1 MVVVVTALFTCW
13 PDHFTKW
20 VEIFRMKNQEATT
33 IAKILVEKVFST
45 HGCPLQILTDRGP
58 NFESA
63 LLKELCQLMSID
75 KARTSAYKPS
85 TNGNIERFH
94 RTMHSMLAKLVNDN
108 RRDWDTFTCDRLC
121 LPHLDTRNQRLFSV
135 LPNVRASLNACRPC
149 IRDTSSCQSRPR
161 RSSIRHC
168 TGTKRTSPTGIRV
181 HPTTLGFGRSKTQAS
196 IRHAHPARR
205 IPGRISGLGS
215 RPETPYRPL
224 SEVAELISGAFHNS
238 SPAQCRKLFC
248 PEESPVTPMDGA
260 CRQAK
265 TVP

>member
-1 MVVVVTALFTCW
+1 MPASDPHRSGSQFRKCTIERALSA
-13 PDHFTKW
+13 H
-20 VEIFRMKNQEATT
+20 VYRQ
-33 IAKILVEKVFST
+33 ST
-45 HGCPLQILTDRGP
+45 HVRLQTVDQRQHREISRNDAFYVGQTR
-58 NFESA
+58 
-63 LLKELCQLMSID
+63 KRQ
-75 KARTSAYKPS
+75 S
-85 TNGNIERFH
+85 TRLGY
-94 RTMHSMLAKLVNDN
+94 
-108 RRDWDTFTCDRLC
+108 TFTCDRLC

-135 LPNVRASLNACRPC
+135 LPNVRASLNTCRPC
-149 IRDTSSCQSRPR
+149 IRDTSSCRSRPR

-224 SEVAELISGAFHNS
+224 SEVAELISGAFHDS

>member
-1 MVVVVTALFTCW
+1 MPASDPHRSGSQFRKCTIERALSA
-13 PDHFTKW
+13 H
-20 VEIFRMKNQEATT
+20 VYRQ
-33 IAKILVEKVFST
+33 ST
-45 HGCPLQILTDRGP
+45 HFRLQTVDQRQHREISQNDAFYVGQTR
-58 NFESA
+58 
-63 LLKELCQLMSID
+63 KRQ
-75 KARTSAYKPS
+75 S
-85 TNGNIERFH
+85 TRLGY
-94 RTMHSMLAKLVNDN
+94 
-108 RRDWDTFTCDRLC
+108 TFTCDRLC

-135 LPNVRASLNACRPC
+135 LPNVRASLNTCRPC
-149 IRDTSSCQSRPR
+149 IRDTSSCRSRPR

-196 IRHAHPARR
+196 IRHVHPDPR
-205 IPGRISGLGS
+205 ISGRLSGLGS

-224 SEVAELISGAFHNS
+224 SEVAELISGAFHDS